1 MPSAAVFRQIAFNN
15 NPNRKDNMKIIL
27 GADPFA
33 YPLKKALAKHLAERG
48 EEVIDADSYAETP
61 YFDVAEKAAKAVASG
76 GADGAIL
83 LCGTGAGMCIVA
95 NKVAGIKAV
104 SVESVFAAQK
114 ARAINNANVITMGAM
129 IVGDAM
135 ACAMADAWLDT
146 KFAEGFEPLKDF
158 LQGAFNSVSSI
169 DEANRAK

>member
-1 MPSAAVFRQIAFNN
+1 
-15 NPNRKDNMKIIL
+15 MKLAL

-33 YPLKKALAKHLAERG
+33 YALKKALAEHLKARG
-48 EEVIDADSYAETP
+48 IDVADTDGYAETP
-61 YFDVAEKAAKAVASG
+61 YFDVAEKSAKMVASG
-76 GADGAIL
+76 EADGAIL

-114 ARAINNANVITMGAM
+114 AKAINNANIITMGAM
-129 IVGDAM
+129 IVGEAM

-158 LQGAFNSVSSI
+158 LQGAFESVSAI
-169 DEANRAK
+169 DAAHRRQ